1 MEENFNLLLKILSDS
16 IEAIEEKYYNF
27 SVAGSEETIER
38 ERIYCSELYHQ
49 MRNRFD
55 VIDYEVNNEP
65 NKMKHP
71 IIEELCGAVDPDF
84 IIHRP
89 GLMGEED
96 NLAVI
101 EVKRS
106 TGDLTTGIVKDI
118 TTINCMTT
126 IKNGYY
132 GGIILIYG
140 NLNGRK
146 KRNLINRIIKHKSDD
161 IKKLIILL
169 HESSGKKPKIIE
181 L

>member
-1 MEENFNLLLKILSDS
+1 VEEYFNQLLKILADS
-16 IEAIEEKYYNF
+16 IEAIEENYFSF
-27 SVAGSEETIER
+27 SVAGKDETIER
-38 ERIYCSELYHQ
+38 ERIYCGELYHQ

-65 NKMKHP
+65 NKIKHP
-71 IIEELCGAVDPDF
+71 FIENQCGAVDPDF
-84 IIHRP
+84 IVHRP

-106 TGDLTTGIVKDI
+106 TGNLTTGILKDI

-126 IKNGYY
+126 IENGYY

-140 NLNGRK
+140 NLNGRRRRSLVK
-146 KRNLINRIIKHKSDD
+146 RIIEHKSDEVG
-161 IKKLIILL
+161 KLFLLL
-169 HESSGKKPKIIE
+169 HQSPGVKPKIIE